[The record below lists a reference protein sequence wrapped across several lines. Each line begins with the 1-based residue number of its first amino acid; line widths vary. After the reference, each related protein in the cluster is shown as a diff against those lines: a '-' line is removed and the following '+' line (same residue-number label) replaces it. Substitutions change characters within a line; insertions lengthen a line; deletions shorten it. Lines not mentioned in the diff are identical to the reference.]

1 LEQGETLRSPPAL
14 RQLAAQVLQAEAIPL
29 KGRPSMFKTILVPVD
44 LSDLAVAAPALDAAV
59 RMAEWSGAALR
70 VINVQQMLPATYMD
84 YVPSDFDAQQ
94 REWAES
100 ELKRIMQKIHLPPER
115 ISSIVRVGG
124 VYPEILSEADE
135 WGADLIIIGS
145 HRPAMSTYLLGS
157 NAKTVVRHAKCSVL
171 VVRE

>member
-1 LEQGETLRSPPAL
+1 
-14 RQLAAQVLQAEAIPL
+14 
-29 KGRPSMFKTILVPVD
+29 MFKTILVPVD

-59 RMAEWSGAALR
+59 RMSEWSGAALS